1 MQYRWQIALSA
12 GLLAALWAGVADVF
26 QLVTW
31 IGFLGCS
38 TFFAQTESG
47 FKGML
52 MAMSTNLSGVFWGW
66 LIIVGSTSFGSPI
79 ISYALTGI
87 VTSLMCLQASHKR
100 LAFIPG
106 AFIGCCITFAMNA
119 DIAAIVPP
127 LVIGAVLGYSMNLLT
142 ERLITFTQNRQSITP
157 QVTSVSDNTAKEL

>member
-1 MQYRWQIALSA
+1 MPYRWQIALSA

-26 QLVTW
+26 QLLTW

-38 TFFAQTESG
+38 TFFAQTDSG

-52 MAMSTNLSGVFWGW
+52 MAMATNLSGVFWGW
-66 LIIVGSTSFGSPI
+66 LIIAGSTFFVSPI

-106 AFIGCCITFAMNA
+106 TFIGCCITFAMNA

-127 LVIGAVLGYSMNLLT
+127 LMIGAMLGYSMSLLT
-142 ERLITFTQNRQSITP
+142 EQLISLTQRYQ
-157 QVTSVSDNTAKEL
+157 TSLVNNALSKDPAKE

>member
-1 MQYRWQIALSA
+1 MQHRFQIAISA

-52 MAMSTNLSGVFWGW
+52 MAMTTNLSGVFWGW
-66 LIIVGSTSFGSPI
+66 LIIAGSTFFGSPI
-79 ISYALTGI
+79 ISYAITGI
-87 VTSLMCLQASHKR
+87 VTSIMCLQASHKR

-127 LVIGAVLGYSMNLLT
+127 LVIGALLGYSMSLLT
-142 ERLITFTQNRQSITP
+142 EQLITLTKNRQNLSS
-157 QVTSVSDNTAKEL
+157 QVTSVSDNAAKEL